1 MKKLQ
6 KNHQTVDVTN
16 RLEQISIKE
25 IMDKY
30 PDLVCDVVDRD
41 RDIVLVMS
49 KCKIIFRKQDNIC

>member
-1 MKKLQ
+1 MKKIQ
-6 KNHQTVDVTN
+6 KNRQTVDVVD

-41 RDIVLVMS
+41 RDTVLVMS
-49 KCKIIFRKQDNIC
+49 KCKIIFRKQDN

>member
-6 KNHQTVDVTN
+6 KDHKTVDVTN
-16 RLEQISIKE
+16 RLENISIKE

-41 RDIVLVMS
+41 KETLLIMS
-49 KCKIIFRKQDNIC
+49 KCKIIFRK

>member
-6 KNHQTVDVTN
+6 KNHKTVDVTN
-16 RLEQISIKE
+16 KLENISIKE

-41 RDIVLVMS
+41 KDTLLIMS
-49 KCKIIFRKQDNIC
+49 KCKIIFRK

>member
-1 MKKLQ
+1 MKKIQ
-6 KNHQTVDVTN
+6 KNRQTVDIVD

-41 RDIVLVMS
+41 RDTVLVMS
-49 KCKIIFRKQDNIC
+49 KCKIIFRKQDN